1 MITRKFLLT
10 LALCYVST
18 AAFTQ
23 TFDVEIKNLAYNPQ
37 NLTIPAGA
45 TVRWT
50 NNETLTS
57 HTVTADDFSFDSGI
71 LGRGQQFSRTFTT
84 PGVYPY
90 HCELHFTMSGTIT
103 VTSNTTEVS
112 PTGFTIA
119 RGKLISGGL
128 AALLS
133 SDDSRMEVRMGP
145 VTGTESP
152 VEVDVTA
159 TSPTTT
165 GTQLKITVELQGSRT
180 GLTQL
185 VYMRNFQ
192 TDQWDLL
199 DSRAATTTDTSI
211 DITVTGSANVAKYIK
226 ASDGSMAVKI
236 GLRSALTGQPK
247 LFSGKL
253 DRVHWSISP

>member
-1 MITRKFLLT
+1 MRLSKFLLFV
-10 LALCYVST
+10 LVSCPSVG
-18 AAFTQ
+18 AVAQ
-23 TFDVEIKNLAYNPQ
+23 TFDVDIRNLAFNPQ
-37 NLTIPAGA
+37 NLSIPVGA

-50 NNETLTS
+50 NNEGFLT
-57 HTVTADDFSFDSGI
+57 HTATADDFSWDSG
-71 LGRGQQFSRTFTT
+71 LLSPGQQFSRTFNT

-90 HCELHFTMSGTIT
+90 HCDLHFFMTGTIT
-103 VTSNTTEVS
+103 VNANTTEVNPS
-112 PTGFTIA
+112 GFTIV

-133 SDDSRMEVRMGP
+133 SDDSRMEVGMGP
-145 VTGTESP
+145 VIGTDSP
-152 VEVDVTA
+152 VEVNVTA
-159 TSPTTT
+159 ISPTTT
-165 GTQLKITVELQGSRT
+165 GTQLKVTVELQGSRT
-180 GLTQL
+180 GLTQR
-185 VYMRNFQ
+185 VHFRNFQ

-236 GLRSALTGQPK
+236 GLRSALPGQPK
-247 LFSGKL
+247 LFGGKI